1 MEDCLLEEC
10 VLAILGDEGDDAG
23 LMEEFGGGIEEESLI

>member
-10 VLAILGDEGDDAG
+10 EVAVLGDEGDNAG
-23 LMEEFGGGIEEESLI
+23 QMEGFGGGIEEESLI

>member
-10 VLAILGDEGDDAG
+10 EVAILGDEGGDAG
-23 LMEEFGGGIEEESLI
+23 QMGEFGGGFEEESLI